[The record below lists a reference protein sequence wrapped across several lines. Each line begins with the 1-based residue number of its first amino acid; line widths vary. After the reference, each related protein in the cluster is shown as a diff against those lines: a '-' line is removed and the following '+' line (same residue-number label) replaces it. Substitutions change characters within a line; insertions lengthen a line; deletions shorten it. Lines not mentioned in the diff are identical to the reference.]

1 LSDDLNDS
9 KGCRL
14 SFVDKPLHDERKPAM
29 KTIMQKLHWKVLA
42 VALVLCWLRPDL
54 AFAQKIR
61 VVATFPDLADI
72 TRQIG
77 KELVTVDS
85 LATGVEDPHGVPM
98 KPSFLPRLNRADVV
112 ILEGLDDEHSWLPA
126 LLEVANNPKILLGR
140 PGYIDCSVGVQV
152 LEAPTLVDRSEGDLH
167 PKGNPHYML
176 DPVNAKIAARNIADG
191 LTRNFPQY
199 QQAFEKNLKAY
210 LAELDDWI
218 ARWEKLAAPL
228 RGTKYVEYHPEWI
241 YFADR
246 FGMTRV
252 GSVELKPGIEPTPN
266 HIVELVQR
274 IKQEKPQLLLYGAQ
288 NPRIPEQIAAETGI
302 KLLRLYSNAGGR
314 PETDTY
320 IKWIDYTVRTLVQT
334 VNIG

>member
-1 LSDDLNDS
+1 M
-9 KGCRL
+9 KRL
-14 SFVDKPLHDERKPAM
+14 LRHLHLKFLFV
-29 KTIMQKLHWKVLA
+29 VLGLFWLQTG
-42 VALVLCWLRPDL
+42 LV
-54 AFAQKIR
+54 FAQQVR

-77 KELVTVDS
+77 KELVSVDS

-98 KPSFLPRLNRADVV
+98 KPSFVPRLNRADVV
-112 ILEGLDDEHSWLPA
+112 VLTGLDDEHSWLPA
-126 LLEVANNPKILLGR
+126 LLDVANNPKILLGR
-140 PGYIDCSVGVQV
+140 PGYIDCSVGIQV
-152 LEAPTLVDRSEGDLH
+152 LEAPTIVDRSEGDLH

-176 DPVNAKIAARNIADG
+176 DPIDAKIAAQNIAAG
-191 LTRNFPQY
+191 LSRNFPQH

-210 LAELDDWI
+210 LTELDDWI
-218 ARWEKLAAPL
+218 VRWEKMAAPL
-228 RGTKYVEYHPEWI
+228 RGVKYVEYHPEWI
-241 YFADR
+241 YFANR
-246 FGMTRV
+246 FGLERL

-266 HIVELVQR
+266 HIVELVQQ

-288 NPRIPEQIAAETGI
+288 NPRVPEKIAAETGI

-334 VNIG
+334 VNLG